1 MKTKKIFAILI
12 AVFFAFSLLFSC
24 VLLFSVKKVDVN
36 YAVGEETDVSAV
48 EKELNAF
55 TGKNLLFLD
64 VAAVEN
70 SLAAH
75 PYFEITEV
83 KKSFPNV
90 LTVGVKERR
99 ETFVVVSGGSAY
111 ITEETGLLLKET
123 SATSLTDDRNVIR
136 VNLTGINILSASA
149 GKKLLTSGDDL
160 LYGAFEMAKSVRLGD
175 CIKSVSLTKAPE
187 RNLAVFQ
194 TYSGVKINVEDA
206 NIRGT
211 DKIKAAFAEYDLLDN
226 DYQKLNDDIA
236 VVLLS
241 DGTIRVAWTSRSEDL
256 TR

>member
-1 MKTKKIFAILI
+1 MKTKKVFAILI

-24 VLLFSVKKVDVN
+24 VLLFSVKKVDVC
-36 YAVGEETDVSAV
+36 YAVGEQTDVSAV

-64 VAAVEN
+64 SAAVEKC
-70 SLAAH
+70 LAAH

-83 KKSFPNV
+83 KKSYPNV
-90 LTVGVKERR
+90 LTVGIKERR
-99 ETFVVVSGGSAY
+99 ETFVAVIGDTAY
-111 ITEETGLLLKET
+111 VTDENGLLLKKT
-123 SATSLTDDRNVIR
+123 PVSTLTEDRNVIR
-136 VNLTGINILSASA
+136 VNLTGITVVTASL
-149 GKKLLTSGDDL
+149 GEKLLTSGDEL
-160 LYGAFEMAKSVRLGD
+160 LYGAFEMAKAVRLGD

-211 DKIKAAFAEYDLLDN
+211 DKIKAAFSAYDLLDN
-226 DYQKLNDDIA
+226 DYLKLNKVIE
-236 VVLLS
+236 VVLDKENGSVIVTWTDKS
-241 DGTIRVAWTSRSEDL
+241 DN
-256 TR
+256 